1 MFPSRALYNA
11 RAYKHV
17 PIQED
22 QKEVATALLAPP
34 AGPLKIATLRTQ
46 PFGSRRAPT
55 NWSRVTMLLKWI
67 MSTVFHI
74 VISVYVGYVSFVE
87 TAEAIQSA
95 VEIFKSVCATL
106 GFQLEAE

>member
-1 MFPSRALYNA
+1 
-11 RAYKHV
+11 
-17 PIQED
+17 
-22 QKEVATALLAPP
+22 
-34 AGPLKIATLRTQ
+34 
-46 PFGSRRAPT
+46 
-55 NWSRVTMLLKWI
+55 MLLKWI